1 MWKTETIGE
10 VRMATISF
18 KCPNCGGDLVFDP
31 STGKYKC
38 EFCLSLFTQAELEQ
52 LEADRAE
59 DTVVQ
64 QKDPAAACSDETG
77 YSQGNGSGS
86 ADSKNESGSA
96 NSTDGYAQNN
106 GSCNHD
112 RETVLGTGSGDG
124 FKDENTNNAKDA
136 VLYTC
141 PSCGA
146 EIVTDQTTSSLF
158 CFYCHNPVVLS
169 GKLEGGFKPDK
180 VIPFAFG
187 REDAQQRFLDFVK
200 SKKFVPNA
208 FFNKKQIDKLAGV
221 YFPYWVFDAKMDAG
235 LAGEAKNVRVWVTG
249 DTEYTETKVY
259 QVERQGEVFLNDL
272 TKNALKKADVQ
283 LSQGVLPYDFSKAED
298 FHMGYLSG
306 FVSERRDIDRQEL
319 EKSVRQEVT
328 NYVQTMMEG
337 EVRGYTS
344 FYGGPCR
351 ISNVEEDWTYVL
363 LPVWTVTYRG
373 SDGKTYYYSMNGQ
386 TGKTFGELPV
396 DKKKMFL
403 TGLLIG
409 IIIFAVF
416 LMGGYLL

>member
-77 YSQGNGSGS
+77 YSQGNGSGF

-106 GSCNHD
+106 ESCDHD
-112 RETVLGTGSGDG
+112 RETVFGTGSGDG

-180 VIPFAFG
+180 IIPFAFG
-187 REDAQQRFLDFVK
+187 RGRCTA
-200 SKKFVPNA
+200 A
-208 FFNKKQIDKLAGV
+208 F
-221 YFPYWVFDAKMDAG
+221 
-235 LAGEAKNVRVWVTG
+235 
-249 DTEYTETKVY
+249 
-259 QVERQGEVFLNDL
+259 
-272 TKNALKKADVQ
+272 
-283 LSQGVLPYDFSKAED
+283 
-298 FHMGYLSG
+298 SG
-306 FVSERRDIDRQEL
+306 FC
-319 EKSVRQEVT
+319 EK
-328 NYVQTMMEG
+328 
-337 EVRGYTS
+337 
-344 FYGGPCR
+344 
-351 ISNVEEDWTYVL
+351 
-363 LPVWTVTYRG
+363 
-373 SDGKTYYYSMNGQ
+373 
-386 TGKTFGELPV
+386 
-396 DKKKMFL
+396 
-403 TGLLIG
+403 
-409 IIIFAVF
+409 
-416 LMGGYLL
+416 